1 MERRE
6 RAKEQCAGNEK
17 LQERI
22 TRESMQLAGY
32 QEAENRRAKWS
43 QDKQKEEKLLSYL
56 EEARKAQEQE
66 RKELEQCREE
76 ILAIPDQE
84 EARASLLRQ
93 RQETENRHENL
104 RAFLQSLRQ
113 YQEAE
118 KQQKDAQAEY
128 RKIREKSLAMQEE
141 YTALQRAFLDGQA
154 GILAETLKEGKP
166 CPVCGSCTTR
176 RKQKAG

>member
-56 EEARKAQEQE
+56 EEPERHRSRNERNWNSAGRRFLRFRIRK
-66 RKELEQCREE
+66 
-76 ILAIPDQE
+76 
-84 EARASLLRQ
+84 
-93 RQETENRHENL
+93 RQEHR
-104 RAFLQSLRQ
+104 
-113 YQEAE
+113 
-118 KQQKDAQAEY
+118 
-128 RKIREKSLAMQEE
+128 
-141 YTALQRAFLDGQA
+141 
-154 GILAETLKEGKP
+154 
-166 CPVCGSCTTR
+166 C
-176 RKQKAG
+176 